1 MTKEEVL
8 QQCTVSEN
16 VVKLPEGH
24 LDRKVYLEVKKSLEL
39 IGGKWKGGKVF
50 GFVFSSDPTELL
62 SNVANGENRNL
73 KKEFQFFATPDK
85 LADYLVLL
93 ANIKKTDI
101 ILEPQAGQ
109 GAIVQAIKRAGY
121 DSLIFCC
128 ELMEANKLILQDI
141 KNVDI
146 ICDDFLKL
154 HKATNIFDKI
164 IANPP
169 FSKNQDID
177 HIRKMYIHLDEGG
190 RMVSVASKHWV
201 NSNRKKETEFKDW
214 LIEVG
219 AEVKDV
225 PEGTFKKSGTLVG
238 AKIIIINK

>member
-1 MTKEEVL
+1 MT
-8 QQCTVSEN
+8 
-16 VVKLPEGH
+16 
-24 LDRKVYLEVKKSLEL
+24 
-39 IGGKWKGGKVF
+39 
-50 GFVFSSDPTELL
+50 
-62 SNVANGENRNL
+62 
-73 KKEFQFFATPDK
+73 
-85 LADYLVLL
+85 
-93 ANIKKTDI
+93 
-101 ILEPQAGQ
+101 
-109 GAIVQAIKRAGY
+109 
-121 DSLIFCC
+121 SLIFCC

-201 NSNRKKETEFKDW
+201 NSNRKKKRN
-214 LIEVG
+214 L
-219 AEVKDV
+219 
-225 PEGTFKKSGTLVG
+225 
-238 AKIIIINK
+238 KIG